1 MDNYVV
7 STCTSGD
14 ITQEFL
20 DSRDIE
26 CVSFHYELDGKSYI
40 DDFGKTIPYPDLY
53 DAMVKGADTKTTQVN
68 QYEYEEFF
76 DKFLSQG
83 RDIIHIALS
92 SGISGSYNSA
102 KLAAESMREKYP
114 DRKVYVV
121 DSLLAS
127 SGQGLLADAVADRR
141 DEGMNIDEAYK
152 WAEEYKLN
160 YHAWFFTTDLTFFIR
175 GGRVSKA
182 SGFIGG
188 VLNICPL
195 LNMDY
200 KGCLIPRDKIRT
212 KKKVIVK
219 TVDTVISHMD
229 DHENYQGKCF
239 ISHSNCYEDARA
251 VADLLEEKVPALKG
265 KIQIFFIG
273 SLIGCHTGPGTVA
286 VFFKGDKRVD

>member
-1 MDNYVV
+1 MGDYIISCC
-7 STCTSGD
+7 STADVTD
-14 ITQEFL
+14 AYLKEKN
-20 DSRDIE
+20 IE
-26 CVSFHYELDGKSYI
+26 YICFHYYLDDKAYKDDLYQSMSPQDFYQAMLDG
-40 DDFGKTIPYPDLY
+40 
-53 DAMVKGADTKTTQVN
+53 AMTKTSQVN
-68 QYEYEEFF
+68 ADEFTQYFR
-76 DKFLSQG
+76 KFLEQG
-83 RDIIHIALS
+83 KDVIHLTLS
-92 SGISGSYNSA
+92 SGISGVINSA
-102 KLAAESMREKYP
+102 RIAAEELSEEFP
-114 DRKVYVV
+114 DRKIVV
-121 DSLLAS
+121 FDSLTASAGYGLFMDKLAS
-127 SGQGLLADAVADRR
+127 LR
-141 DEGMNIDEAYK
+141 DEGKSFDELVKWTEDNIQ
-152 WAEEYKLN
+152 N
-160 YHAWFFTTDLTFFIR
+160 QNTWFFTTDLTFFIR

-251 VADLLEEKVPALKG
+251 VADLLEERVPALKG
-265 KIQIFFIG
+265 KIRIFFIG

>member
-14 ITQEFL
+14 ITKEHL
-20 DSRDIE
+20 ESRNIE
-26 CVSFHYELDGKSYI
+26 CISFHYELDGKQYV
-40 DDFGKTIPYPDLY
+40 DDFGKTISYPDLY

-76 DKFLSQG
+76 DKFLAEG

-102 KLAAESMREKYP
+102 KLAAETMREKYP
-114 DRKVYVV
+114 DRKIYIV
-121 DSLLAS
+121 DSLNAS

-141 DEGMNIDEAYK
+141 DEGMNVDDAYK
-152 WAEEYKLN
+152 WAEEFKLN

-195 LNMDY
+195 LNIDF

-212 KKKVIVK
+212 KKKVIAK
-219 TVDTVISHMD
+219 
-229 DHENYQGKCF
+229 
-239 ISHSNCYEDARA
+239 
-251 VADLLEEKVPALKG
+251 
-265 KIQIFFIG
+265 
-273 SLIGCHTGPGTVA
+273 
-286 VFFKGDKRVD
+286 